1 MRARCTG
8 AAVVAVLALLPA
20 AAAAQKQPN
29 SSHVVHMHAKPAV
42 VRIASGYSGKWAF
55 GNRTWE
61 TAYVGVGSGSL
72 ISPSG
77 YVLTNAHVVSMIK
90 DGDET
95 GKKYLLGHLA
105 AQVLAALGHPVT
117 PENVA
122 KILPDLAAKA
132 ELTEFHRINTVL
144 LPSGK
149 RHPFEIK
156 AYGAPVGEGKD
167 ISGKDVAILKIEVKN
182 APTLRLGD
190 SDGVEVGDRIF
201 VLGFPAAADSAVL
214 DEKSALEPT
223 TNDGSISAKKTSVDG
238 APILQT
244 NTSAT
249 HGNSGGPALNE
260 KGEIVGMLTF
270 RGDAVNGQEVQGFNF
285 IVPTSTIQEFV
296 RQSGADVRP
305 SPVDARWREGL
316 QHYWGQRYSD
326 AKDSFA
332 DVLALYPDH
341 SEARRLT
348 TESQERIARGED
360 KSRGLLGIL
369 LLGLAGAGAVVVAG
383 GLGVYLTLRGRRK
396 RSAGSVSYGGTVPA
410 RSSSPA
416 PRAAESP
423 ARPPA
428 RGEYKAT
435 EFFQPIAAGKIE
447 CTAGPLRGQE
457 FALGQG
463 VSIGRDATR
472 ATIVVDDRQVSGQH
486 VWIGPL
492 DGRIIAR
499 DYGSTN
505 GTFLNADLVN
515 RVTELALSDGD
526 VLTLGGQGSVKFTF
540 RKL

>member
-1 MRARCTG
+1 MRARSAG
-8 AAVVAVLALLPA
+8 AAVLAALALLPA

-29 SSHVVHMHAKPAV
+29 LTHVVHMHAKPAV
-42 VRIASGYSGKWAF
+42 VRIAAGYSGKWTF
-55 GNRTWE
+55 GDRAWE

-77 YVLTNAHVVSMIK
+77 YVLTNAHVVSAIK

-95 GKKYLLGHLA
+95 GKRYLLGHLA
-105 AQVLAALGHPVT
+105 AQVLAALGQPVT
-117 PENVA
+117 PENVVR
-122 KILPDLAAKA
+122 ILPQLSAKA

-156 AYGAPVGEGKD
+156 AYGAPVGQGKD

-190 SDGVEVGDRIF
+190 SEDVEVGDKIF

-223 TNDGSISAKKTSVDG
+223 TNDGSISARKTSVDG

-305 SPVDARWREGL
+305 SPIDARWREGL

-360 KSRGLLGIL
+360 RSRGLLGIV

-383 GLGVYLTLRGRRK
+383 GLGVYLMLRGRRK
-396 RSAGSVSYGGTVPA
+396 RAAGSASYGGTVPV
-410 RSSSPA
+410 
-416 PRAAESP
+416 RAAGGGE
-423 ARPPA
+423 
-428 RGEYKAT
+428 GEYKVT
-435 EFFQPIAAGKIE
+435 EFFQRITAGKIV
-447 CTAGPLRGQE
+447 CTAGPLRGQD

-486 VWIGPL
+486 VWVGPL

-505 GTFLNADLVN
+505 GTFLNGDLVN

>member
-1 MRARCTG
+1 MRARSAG
-8 AAVVAVLALLPA
+8 AAVLAALALLPA
-20 AAAAQKQPN
+20 AAAAQRQPN
-29 SSHVVHMHAKPAV
+29 LTHVVHMHAKPAV
-42 VRIASGYSGKWAF
+42 VRIAAGYSGKWTVGDRA
-55 GNRTWE
+55 WE
-61 TAYVGVGSGSL
+61 TAYVGVGSGSF

-77 YVLTNAHVVSMIK
+77 YVLTNAHVVSAIK

-95 GKKYLLGHLA
+95 GKRYLLGHLA
-105 AQVLAALGHPVT
+105 AQVLAALGQPVT
-117 PENVA
+117 PENVVR
-122 KILPDLAAKA
+122 ILPQLSAKA

-156 AYGAPVGEGKD
+156 AYGAPVGQGKD

-190 SDGVEVGDRIF
+190 SEGVEVGDRIF

-296 RQSGADVRP
+296 RQAGVDVRP
-305 SPVDARWREGL
+305 SPIDARWREGL

-326 AKDSFA
+326 ARDIFA

-360 KSRGLLGIL
+360 KSRGLLGIV

-383 GLGVYLTLRGRRK
+383 GLGVYLMLRGRRK
-396 RSAGSVSYGGTVPA
+396 RSAAGSQSYGGTVPA

-416 PRAAESP
+416 
-423 ARPPA
+423 
-428 RGEYKAT
+428 T
-435 EFFQPIAAGKIE
+435 EFFQPIVVGKIE

-486 VWIGPL
+486 VWVGPL
-492 DGRIIAR
+492 EGRIIAR

-505 GTFLNADLVN
+505 GTFLNGDLVN